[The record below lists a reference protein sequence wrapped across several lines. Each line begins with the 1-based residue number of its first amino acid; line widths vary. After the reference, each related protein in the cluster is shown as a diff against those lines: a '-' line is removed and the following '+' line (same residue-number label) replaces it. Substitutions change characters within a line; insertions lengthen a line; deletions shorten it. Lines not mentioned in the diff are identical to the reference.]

1 MTWLWQIP
9 QQPSPVYLET
19 IAYPRRRA
27 RVSTRLCRLHILLPI
42 SIQCDS
48 IPPATTSFLLFVL
61 SSHSLSDFPTAS
73 HARAELP
80 VRLAPIFHRSTHAR
94 LSWQPLLQENLP
106 QARPWPNSPSSP
118 KSCSNFLKSH
128 SDLIRTIVSRMSIR
142 SHTTS
147 VLRNSPHPLQA
158 RLDFMLCPIF

>member
-1 MTWLWQIP
+1 MALADPAAAI
-9 QQPSPVYLET
+9 SSLFGNHR
-19 IAYPRRRA
+19 YPRRRA

-94 LSWQPLLQENLP
+94 LSWQPLLQ
-106 QARPWPNSPSSP
+106 
-118 KSCSNFLKSH
+118 
-128 SDLIRTIVSRMSIR
+128 
-142 SHTTS
+142 
-147 VLRNSPHPLQA
+147 RNSAPGSAMAEFSKFSKILFQLLKKPQ
-158 RLDFMLCPIF
+158 RLDQDDRVSDVDSQPHNVCPRKQPSPIASKIRLYALSYF